1 MTRPLPPRP
10 GRYTIVETHEMA
22 HTASHP
28 RGAQRPEGGGGR
40 GAGAKGRG
48 AMGDADA
55 RGAGLRVDVKVGARS
70 VALELGA
77 GATLVD
83 LQAAVEAQAGGFK
96 REQRLIFKGRVLQG
110 PPGSLLGRDLGL
122 GPGRAKVMCLRAGGP
137 TPVRP
142 APTARGP
149 RRSDKAKSTPAAAA
163 RRPTRAAPGEA
174 AARGAAAGRTGVIAC
189 PGQGLKV
196 VPGWA
201 AAGAASPEAVRVV
214 DFSGND
220 LIDLAG
226 EGGRAQ
232 GGEAGVSEG
241 REAAAVCGSV
251 RSDGRGGS
259 NATEVVLPWNRMVGL
274 QRLVATGNARLSFG
288 GIPWS
293 GLMYLPGLRM
303 LDFSGCALEKLPENF
318 GGGGSFPALETL
330 SLQGNRLTELPGTI
344 GGLKRLKVLDLGRN
358 LLEALP
364 PGLGVCATLEEL
376 DVACNRIRDLPP
388 ELGALKKLKALRA
401 DGNWVRAVPTEVLR
415 GCEELATLGLHGNPI
430 SLQELQAL
438 EGFDA
443 FEERRRKKYDKKVD
457 MSVMGS
463 EGFDQGADS
472 EAHRCPRR

>member
-1 MTRPLPPRP
+1 M
-10 GRYTIVETHEMA
+10 
-22 HTASHP
+22 
-28 RGAQRPEGGGGR
+28 
-40 GAGAKGRG
+40 
-48 AMGDADA
+48 
-55 RGAGLRVDVKVGARS
+55 
-70 VALELGA
+70 
-77 GATLVD
+77 
-83 LQAAVEAQAGGFK
+83 
-96 REQRLIFKGRVLQG
+96 
-110 PPGSLLGRDLGL
+110 
-122 GPGRAKVMCLRAGGP
+122 
-137 TPVRP
+137 
-142 APTARGP
+142 
-149 RRSDKAKSTPAAAA
+149 
-163 RRPTRAAPGEA
+163 
-174 AARGAAAGRTGVIAC
+174 
-189 PGQGLKV
+189 KV

>member
-1 MTRPLPPRP
+1 M
-10 GRYTIVETHEMA
+10 GE
-22 HTASHP
+22 
-28 RGAQRPEGGGGR
+28 
-40 GAGAKGRG
+40 AG
-48 AMGDADA
+48 A

-77 GATLVD
+77 GATLGD
-83 LQAAVEAQAGGFK
+83 LRAAVEAQAGVFQ
-96 REQRLIFKGRVLQG
+96 REQRLICKGRVLQG
-110 PPGSLLGRDLGL
+110 PPGSLLARDLGL

-137 TPVRP
+137 APVRP
-142 APTARGP
+142 APTNRGP
-149 RRSDKAKSTPAAAA
+149 RRIPDTASTPAAAKA
-163 RRPTRAAPGEA
+163 AARPTRAVPGES

-189 PGQGLKV
+189 PGQGLQM

-201 AAGAASPEAVRVV
+201 AAGASSPEAVRVV

-220 LIDLAG
+220 LTDLEGAHGNGEGGAAECTGAG

-232 GGEAGVSEG
+232 GDEAGASEG
-241 REAAAVCGSV
+241 CEAAAVGDSV
-251 RSDGRGGS
+251 RSDGRGGG
-259 NATEVVLPWNRMVGL
+259 NVKEVVLPWKRMERL
-274 QRLVATGNARLSFG
+274 QRLVAAGNARLSFG
-288 GIPWS
+288 GVPWS
-293 GLMYLPGLRM
+293 GLMHLSCLRM

-330 SLQGNRLTELPGTI
+330 SLQRNSLTALPGSI
-344 GGLKRLKVLDLGRN
+344 GGLKRLKILDLGRN

-364 PGLGVCATLEEL
+364 PGLGVCAALEEL

-388 ELGALKKLKALRA
+388 ELGGLKKLKALRA
-401 DGNWVRAVPTEVLR
+401 DGNWVRAVPAEVLR

-438 EGFDA
+438 DGFDA